1 MILAC
6 NKICKSFGVTEILKD
21 ITFNINDTEKVAI
34 VGVNG
39 AGKSTLFKIIL
50 NEISKD
56 SGEVSFKKNASIGYL
71 AQNFVSNTDDTV
83 YDITLSAFEDLIKLE
98 ENLKEV
104 QYALANDP
112 TNQKL
117 IDKYDSYNH
126 EFSQNDGYMYK
137 SIAKGALIGLG
148 FSEEDLTR
156 TFSTLSGGEKTR
168 VLLAKILI
176 SNHDILLLDEPTN
189 HLDIAGIEWLENYLK
204 AYKKAILIISHD
216 RYFLDNVVS
225 KVIEVENTK
234 CEVYNGNYTDYSVQ
248 KEINREIQLSH
259 YINQQKEVARQEE
272 IIRTF
277 RSYATEKAIKRAKS
291 KEKLLA
297 KMELVEAPLNIPS
310 TISLSIKPSIQSG
323 NDVLFAT
330 DLKKEFIEGSPLFEN
345 VDFKIYREDK
355 IALIG
360 GNGTGK
366 STMVKIIMELIP
378 QTFGELKFGTNVNV
392 AYYDQEHQDLSL
404 HKTIFE
410 EISDFNPRLTNQEI
424 RNALASFVFTGD
436 EVFKKI
442 ETLSGGEK
450 GRVALCKLMLSSSN
464 LLILDEPTN
473 HLDMFSKEIL
483 ENAINN
489 YTGTIFYIS
498 HDRYFINNTATKI
511 FELKNRKL
519 NFFEGNYDNFLE
531 KSRQIQDNS
540 VEYTSYKEISNSKN
554 DFLKQKEEQANL
566 RKKSKRIENCEQKI
580 YDLESL
586 IDECDNQLSQEEVY
600 SNLTLTQEIYA
611 KKTSYSEELDRLYK
625 EWEDL
630 QD

>member
-21 ITFNINDTEKVAI
+21 ITFNINETEKVAI

-83 YDITLSAFEDLIKLE
+83 YDIALSAFQTLIELE
-98 ENLKEV
+98 ESLKEV

-112 TNQKL
+112 TNEKL
-117 IDKYDSYNH
+117 IEKYDTYNH
-126 EFSQNDGYMYK
+126 EFSQKDGYMYK

-156 TFSTLSGGEKTR
+156 TFKSLSGGEKTR

-225 KVIEVENTK
+225 KVIEVENQR
-234 CEVYNGNYTDYSVQ
+234 CEVYNGNYTDFSVQ

-297 KMELVEAPLNIPS
+297 KMELVEAPLSIPT

-323 NDVLFAT
+323 NDVLFAEG
-330 DLKKEFIEGSPLFEN
+330 LKKEFIEDSPLFED
-345 VDFKIYREDK
+345 VSFKIYREDK
-355 IALIG
+355 VALIG

-366 STMVKIIMELIP
+366 STMVKIIMDLLP
-378 QTFGELKFGTNVNV
+378 QNAGTLTFGTNVNV
-392 AYYDQEHQDLSL
+392 AYYDQEHQDLSD

-442 ETLSGGEK
+442 GTLSGGEK
-450 GRVALCKLMLSSSN
+450 GRVALCKLMLSTSN
-464 LLILDEPTN
+464 FLILDEPTN

-511 FELKNRKL
+511 FELKNKKL

-531 KSRQIQDNS
+531 KSRHIQDNS
-540 VEYTSYKEISNSKN
+540 VEYTSYKEISSSKN

-566 RKKSKRIENCEQKI
+566 RKKSKRIETCELKI
-580 YDLESL
+580 YELESL
-586 IDECDNQLSQEEVY
+586 IKECDEELSKEEVY
-600 SNLTLTQEIYA
+600 SNLTLTQEIYT
-611 KKTSYSEELDRLYK
+611 KKTNYSEELEKLYI
-625 EWEDL
+625 EWEEL
-630 QD
+630 QE